1 MRKQPAFARDLGII
15 ALSILVAAILIQSN
29 TLAQLFALTG
39 NFKFIDS
46 FIAGFFFT
54 SIFTTAP
61 AIAAFGEMSL
71 LGSLPA
77 IAFFG
82 ALGAVCGDYLIFKF
96 MRDTFAEHLS
106 QMIELRSMRRRF
118 GHLFKVRFFRQFT
131 FLLGGII
138 IASPLPDEL
147 GLSLLGFSKVK
158 TSWFLPLSFVFN
170 FIGIYA
176 VGLAARALL

>member
-1 MRKQPAFARDLGII
+1 MSKHGSLVRDLGII
-15 ALSILVAAILIQSN
+15 ALSILVALLFIKSG
-29 TLAQLFALTG
+29 TFTHLFALTG
-39 NFKFIDS
+39 GMVSVDS
-46 FIAGFFFT
+46 FLAGFFFT
-54 SIFTTAP
+54 SVFTTAP
-61 AIAAFGEMSL
+61 AIAAFGEMSR
-71 LGSLPA
+71 LGSLPV

-96 MRDTFAEHLS
+96 MRDKFADHVS
-106 QMIELRSMRRRF
+106 QVVELRSMRKRF
-118 GHLFKVRFFRQFT
+118 KHLIKLRFFRQFT

-147 GLSLLGFSKVK
+147 GLTLLGFSKIK

-170 FIGIYA
+170 FIGIYF